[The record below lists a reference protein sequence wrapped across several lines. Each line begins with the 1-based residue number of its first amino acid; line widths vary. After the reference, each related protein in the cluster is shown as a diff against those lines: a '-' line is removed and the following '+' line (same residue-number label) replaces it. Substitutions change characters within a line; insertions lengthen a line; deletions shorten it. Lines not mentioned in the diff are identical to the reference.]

1 MGEHAGSTLPYV
13 PGIDG
18 LRAVAV
24 LAVLAFHLEIGGFDG
39 GFLGV
44 SLFFTLSGF
53 LITQLL
59 VGEHT
64 TSGRIALGRFWGRR
78 FRRLMPAALTAL
90 VLVAVVS
97 LTTDVFD
104 GRRLRGDLLAGVGY
118 VANWRF
124 ASGSQSYTDLFTT
137 TPSPIQHFWSLA
149 IEEQFYVLFPL
160 LVAAAFWLARR
171 IRVGDSRRLAGPIGV
186 VAVLLVASVVAGLVT
201 DAEDLVYYGTHTRA
215 AELLVGALLAFALP
229 IGREVSRTTARTL
242 AGLSLVGL
250 VVFGLMVAMVSTSDG
265 WLYDGGLAGFSVVS
279 ATLVIGSLVPG
290 PLQRVLSWSPL
301 VRIGRISYGV
311 YVFHWPV
318 IVALDEDRVG
328 TSGWSLVV
336 VRAAVTFALAVAS
349 AYLLEN
355 PIRRRRVLV
364 RPRIAAAFGVS
375 GLLVAGALSLSVRV
389 PAPVMAAGLDAPDEV
404 VSFGVDTSSDGTSAD
419 GTSGSPSPISSE
431 GPTTNALRIVVIGSV
446 EGAAAAITA
455 ARPDSVAAEIVDL
468 TQPGCPI
475 RPAGDVLNGCRPYDD
490 VVTDV
495 FDGGPP
501 DLVVLAVGGPERI
514 LLRGLIG
521 ELRPG
526 AMLERPEIAQR
537 PFRVID
543 DYADDLVT
551 PLASVPLLIWD
562 QSVAD
567 GLRGDLTDIDA
578 RSEDVSMVV
587 RPTADELA
595 DRLKAAIERLE
606 GLDDRTRVVVIGDS
620 TSYGVAAAIDAVAGD
635 RYDVLWAGGRN
646 CPLVRALE
654 VRWWPDMAFDVS
666 KCPTLEGTWTKI
678 FDDFQP
684 QLLIVVVSVPEQSE
698 QRYTETTPDT
708 SDMANDAA
716 NDETNDEWFAVG
728 DPEFDDRHREVV
740 DSLIGLA
747 NAHSTRVVFFDAPPI
762 ISGSFAESDFA
773 DRRRVRGWNRLISE
787 FAEKWPEIVV
797 FDWSDVVARAETANG
812 GKAGSLRGDGV
823 HMANDVLT
831 LLAGTEIAPFIDQL
845 LATGV
850 VTTTGD

>member
-59 VGEHT
+59 VGEYE

-97 LTTDVFD
+97 LTTEVFD

-118 VANWRF
+118 AANWRF

-171 IRVGDSRRLAGPIGV
+171 IRVGDSRRLVGPIGV
-186 VAVLLVASVVAGLVT
+186 VTVLLVASVVTGLVT
-201 DAEDLVYYGTHTRA
+201 NAADLVYYGTHTRA

-229 IGREVSRTTARTL
+229 IGREVSRAAARTL

-250 VVFGLMVAMVSTSDG
+250 AVFGFMVVMVSTTDG
-265 WLYDGGLAGFSVVS
+265 WLYDGGLAGFSIVS
-279 ATLVIGSLVPG
+279 ASLVVGSLVPG
-290 PLQRVLSWSPL
+290 PLQRMLSWNPL

-318 IVALDEDRVG
+318 IVALDEDRLG
-328 TSGWSLVV
+328 TSGWLLVV
-336 VRAAVTFALAVAS
+336 ARVAVTFVLAVVS
-349 AYLLEN
+349 ANLLEN

-364 RPRIAAAFGVS
+364 RPRVAAAFGVS
-375 GLLVAGALSLSVRV
+375 GLLVAGALAISVRV
-389 PAPVMAAGLDAPDEV
+389 PTPVMAAGLDAPDAV
-404 VSFGVDTSSDGTSAD
+404 VSFGVDTSSDGTPGS
-419 GTSGSPSPISSE
+419 TSGISSV
-431 GPTTNALRIVVIGSV
+431 GSSTSALRIVVIGSV
-446 EGAAAAITA
+446 EGAAAAIAA
-455 ARPDSVAAEIVDL
+455 ARPGSVAAEIVDL

-475 RPAGDVLNGCRPYDD
+475 RPAGDVLDGCRPYDD
-490 VVTDV
+490 VVLDV
-495 FDGGPP
+495 FEGGPP

-521 ELRPG
+521 EPRAGEL
-526 AMLERPEIAQR
+526 LERPETVQK
-537 PFRVID
+537 PFRIIH
-543 DYADDLVT
+543 DYADELVA

-567 GLRGDLTDIDA
+567 GLRGDLADIDA
-578 RSEDVSMVV
+578 RSDDVSMVV
-587 RPTADELA
+587 RPSPDDLA
-595 DRLKAAIERLE
+595 EQLAAAIERLE

-620 TSYGVAAAIDAVAGD
+620 TSYGVAAAIDAAAGE

-646 CPLVRALE
+646 CPLVRAWE

-708 SDMANDAA
+708 SDVASD
-716 NDETNDEWFAVG
+716 DTNDEWFAVG
-728 DPEFDDRHREVV
+728 DPEFDDRHRAAV
-740 DSLIGLA
+740 DGLIELA
-747 NAHSTRVVFFDAPPI
+747 NAHSTRVVFFDSPAI
-762 ISGSFAESDFA
+762 TSGSFAEADFA

-787 FAEKWPEIVV
+787 FAEKWPEINV
-797 FDWSDVVARAETANG
+797 FDWSDVVTRAETANG
-812 GKAGSLRGDGV
+812 GKAGSLREDGV
-823 HMANDVLT
+823 HMATDVLA
-831 LLAGTEIAPFIDQL
+831 LLAGAEIVPYVEQL
-845 LATGV
+845 LATEV